1 MYIHLMQL
9 DVEMGQ
15 LRAFAVLGE
24 ELHFGNAAA
33 LLRVAQP
40 ALSQQ
45 IRRLEQRLGFRLF
58 DRTSRKVDLTPAGAA
73 FLASV
78 RKVFID
84 LERAVEAGH
93 DLASGKVGTVTVGY
107 VATAMTTV
115 LPVIVRKFRE
125 AHRDVRL
132 LLLERAS
139 APQID
144 ALRKGDLD
152 VAILT
157 GAIDDES
164 IVQFEIWRDPLVAL
178 LPARHSGARKR
189 SVSASALSTDQL
201 ITFPRWQTPALF
213 DQILTLCR
221 NSGFEP
227 TLGQEAQSWHMIAEL
242 VSAGMGVSIVPLTVR
257 RYRVA
262 GVRYVPLR
270 PAGSVSTLICYKRTG
285 TSPATKLFI
294 ETARQFFQKR
304 CVHAP

>member
-1 MYIHLMQL
+1 MYIRVMQL

-84 LERAVEAGH
+84 LERAVETGH

-107 VATAMTTV
+107 VATAMMTV
-115 LPVIVRKFRE
+115 LPPIVRKFHE
-125 AHRDVRL
+125 GHRDVRVL
-132 LLLERAS
+132 LRELAS
-139 APQID
+139 VPQID
-144 ALRKGDLD
+144 GLRRGDLD

-157 GAIDDES
+157 GSIDDEA
-164 IVQFEIWRDPLVAL
+164 IAHFQIWRDPLVAL
-178 LPARHSGARKR
+178 LPAGHSGARKS
-189 SVSASALSTDQL
+189 SVSASALAADQL
-201 ITFPRWQTPALF
+201 ITFPRLQTPALY
-213 DQILTLCR
+213 DQILSLCR

-242 VSAGMGVSIVPLTVR
+242 VSAGMGVSIVPLSVR

-270 PAGSVSTLICYKRTG
+270 PGGSVSTLMCYNRPG
-285 TSPATKLFI
+285 TSTATKLFI
-294 ETARQFFQKR
+294 DTAKQLFYKS
-304 CVHAP
+304 